1 MKETSKAVPLPEGIE
16 DHRRFQRLFWTVQR
30 CAWIVFAV
38 VLIACLL
45 GLLGRGGLF
54 SRSVVQM
61 AQGSLDMPAIS
72 RWNAPD
78 ELTVTFGPTDHDQD
92 RTVFIDPRFLE
103 AFSVEGIDPPQKTTF
118 ARNGHIGYVFAADP
132 TAEIAVIFR
141 LQTLKP
147 GLRSYSIGIG
157 NDVSERSTFIF
168 P

>member
-1 MKETSKAVPLPEGIE
+1 MKETSKAVPLPDGVE
-16 DHRRFQRLFWTVQR
+16 DHGRLQRRFWIVQR
-30 CAWIVFAV
+30 CAWVVFAV

-61 AQGSLDMPAIS
+61 AQGSLDLPVIS

-78 ELTVTFGPTDHDQD
+78 ELTVTFYATDQD
-92 RTVFIDPRFLE
+92 RAVIVDPRFLE

-118 ARNGHIGYVFAADP
+118 ARDGHIGHVFAADP
-132 TAEIAVIFR
+132 R
-141 LQTLKP
+141 P
-147 GLRSYSIGIG
+147 RS
-157 NDVSERSTFIF
+157 